1 MDLIKEAIDVFI
13 EGEEWNKAKRV
24 AKELEPRF
32 ESTQTLKCIIVITG
46 RTATKTRA
54 DTELKL
60 RIEEVNRK
68 AKTCWLFFQCHI
80 SFIKHAC
87 LSALFLMNLIF
98 DRYEDYV
105 DQKYKEHLKN
115 QGRVESV
122 STSIHSMTP

>member
-1 MDLIKEAIDVFI
+1 MSLL
-13 EGEEWNKAKRV
+13 RV
-24 AKELEPRF
+24 RSGTKPR
-32 ESTQTLKCIIVITG
+32 ESPRSWSRGLRAHKHTQTLECIIVITG

-54 DTELKL
+54 DIELKL

-68 AKTCWLFFQCHI
+68 TKTCWLFFQCHI

-122 STSIHSMTP
+122 STSIHSMTS